1 MLNAIIRVS
10 KNAAIYRG
18 FTITKSPR
26 TAHRP
31 LNLYGVS
38 RGGAYFGC
46 EFAEAEAV
54 RFIDCLHA
62 EREEAAHG

>member
-31 LNLYGVS
+31 CNLYGVS
-38 RGGAYFGC
+38 RDGAYFGC
-46 EFAEAEAV
+46 ELAEAEAV
-54 RFIDCLHA
+54 RFIDRMHA
-62 EREEAAHG
+62 EREGDYK

>member
-54 RFIDCLHA
+54 RFIDRLHA
-62 EREEAAHG
+62 EREGAAHG

>member
-38 RGGAYFGC
+38 RGDAYFGC

-54 RFIDCLHA
+54 RFIDRLHA
-62 EREEAAHG
+62 ERKEATHG

>member
-10 KNAAIYRG
+10 KNAGVYRG

-26 TAHRP
+26 TTHRP
-31 LNLYGVS
+31 INLYGVS
-38 RGGAYFGC
+38 QGDAYFGC

-54 RFIDCLHA
+54 RFIDRLHA
-62 EREEAAHG
+62 EREGVANG